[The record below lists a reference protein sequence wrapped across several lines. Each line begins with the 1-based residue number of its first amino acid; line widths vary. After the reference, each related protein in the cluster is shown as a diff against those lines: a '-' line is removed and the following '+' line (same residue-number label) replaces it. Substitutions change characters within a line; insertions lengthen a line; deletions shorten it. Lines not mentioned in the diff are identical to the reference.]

1 MPQHKSCKKRLKT
14 DAVRRERNRSAR
26 SVLRGELRKY
36 RELSADDR
44 KTAYSRLMSTLD
56 KASTKGIIS
65 ENRAARLKSRLAPA
79 ATA

>member
-14 DAVRRERNRSAR
+14 RIVRRERNRAAS
-26 SVLRGELRKY
+26 SVLRGALRKY

-44 KTAYSRLMSTLD
+44 KTAYSGLMSTLD

-65 ENRAARLKSRLAPA
+65 ENRAARLKSRLVPA
-79 ATA
+79 A